1 VDSDRRESRVSTDR
15 SLTGAATRVVD
26 EMAVMLGEMEIHQIR
41 VGDLARRAGVAIPTV
56 YYTFRSLT
64 DIIAEATVLLL
75 NQFLVPFSQ
84 LLSDMDTAVANFD
97 ATKFQT
103 AASDFFERCW
113 SVDTNA
119 GVHRLAP
126 LVAYFRVI
134 APDDVRLRTV
144 QAREVAGLVAVLQSA
159 QAHGWISRDD
169 DVTAFV
175 IVHWT
180 CVLGQAVFYHPA
192 FGALTAIDFTEG
204 SGRLRYQTALTSDIS
219 QMSVRRPDPA
229 Q

>member
-1 VDSDRRESRVSTDR
+1 MSPDRL
-15 SLTGAATRVVD
+15 LTGAATRVVD

-84 LLSDMDTAVANFD
+84 SLSDMDSAVANFD
-97 ATKFQT
+97 AAKFQT
-103 AASDFFERCW
+103 AASDYVERCW
-113 SVDTNA
+113 SIETNV

-144 QAREVAGLVAVLQSA
+144 QAREVAGLIAVLQNA
-159 QAHGWISRDD
+159 QANGWISRED

-192 FGALTAIDFTEG
+192 FGSLTAIDFTDG
-204 SGRLRYQTALTSDIS
+204 LGRLRYQTALNSDIS
-219 QMSVRRPDPA
+219 QMSVRRVDPTL
-229 Q
+229 